1 MKQEAAS
8 AASSLLTGKT
18 AATTLIEKVNK
29 KFPKKKVFFVIHRDI
44 KKKCNG
50 NMYHQKRNYL
60 ATDSCSIRS
69 NVRSHVM
76 SLVTALVFFFLVR
89 CGY

>member
-29 KFPKKKVFFVIHRDI
+29 NAFFKKLS
-44 KKKCNG
+44 KK
-50 NMYHQKRNYL
+50 
-60 ATDSCSIRS
+60 
-69 NVRSHVM
+69 
-76 SLVTALVFFFLVR
+76 
-89 CGY
+89 

>member
-29 KFPKKKVFFVIHRDI
+29 IFLHRDI

-69 NVRSHVM
+69 NVRWHVM